1 MTTRVSLSIA
11 CLALAVVSVPLILG
25 KVPPNSIYG
34 FRTRLTLSSPD
45 IWYPANT
52 FSGWALLIAAVVC
65 LTTLWLLLPESV
77 LGRPWVP
84 IAAFLVPVSMSF
96 VASLIYLRRLG

>member
-11 CLALAVVSVPLILG
+11 CIVLALVSLPMILG
-25 KVPPNSIYG
+25 KVPPNSTYG

-52 FSGWALLIAAVVC
+52 FSGWALLIAAGIC
-65 LTTLWLLLPESV
+65 LVTLWLLPETLLV
-77 LGRPWVP
+77 RPLVP
-84 IAAFLVPVSMSF
+84 VAAFLVPVSLSL
-96 VASLIYLRRLG
+96 VASLIYLRRFG